1 MPDNSALFLSE
12 KVKLERYCAYEDRC
26 RFQISKKLNASL
38 LSEEE
43 KSLII
48 DGLLKDKFLDEYRF
62 ASAYV
67 SGKSRIKKWGIY
79 KIRKGLSSYQ
89 IDPLIIEKSLKELSS
104 TEYLKSLKDLIE
116 KKMVLLHS
124 VKNPFEKKVKIIRF
138 LTSKGYS
145 LSEIYQAGIEED

>member
-1 MPDNSALFLSE
+1 M
-12 KVKLERYCAYEDRC
+12 
-26 RFQISKKLNASL
+26 
-38 LSEEE
+38 SEEE

-67 SGKSRIKKWGIY
+67 SGKSRIKKWGVY